1 MYYLDQSIKLNKG
14 SEKDGSLAGAFHLR
28 GVFLEKLDRK
38 QDAVGAYEQALK
50 IQPSLDIPDDVRQRN
65 GMPLNN
71 KVPQPSITA
80 SPETVDRPSTSPSL
94 ANPQGVQTPI
104 SISAPEKAS
113 PTPGLFPIDEKT
125 GVVSSVDG
133 SANLRSSASAE
144 DRSNFITTIPNG
156 TSVIILEEQRND
168 LDETWYR
175 VQVEGQTGW
184 MSKSR
189 IIDN

>member
-144 DRSNFITTIPNG
+144 DRFNIIYSTRLKNG
-156 TSVIILEEQRND
+156 L
-168 LDETWYR
+168 
-175 VQVEGQTGW
+175 
-184 MSKSR
+184 SR
-189 IIDN
+189 KALQALLRKALIVFPKV